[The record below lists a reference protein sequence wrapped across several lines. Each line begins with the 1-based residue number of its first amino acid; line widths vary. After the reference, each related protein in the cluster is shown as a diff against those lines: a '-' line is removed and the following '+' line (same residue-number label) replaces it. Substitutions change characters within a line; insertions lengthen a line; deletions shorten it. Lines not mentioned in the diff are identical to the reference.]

1 MPVAELLLEIFS
13 EEIPARMQ
21 AKAAEDLARLVGD
34 GLKAQGLAASSIQ
47 SFGSLRRLTLVAE
60 GVPSTQADVSEERKG
75 PAVGAPDQAIQ
86 GFLRG
91 SGLTSIDQAEV
102 RDMPKGKFYFAV
114 IKKAGRPT
122 SVVLKEIV
130 EAAMAALPW
139 PKSMRW
145 ATNPTRWVRPLHRI
159 VCVFDGQV
167 VPVNYA
173 GVTAGDTTVGH
184 RFLAPAEIKVATFA
198 EYKAKLKQGGHVLID
213 AAERAAVITD
223 GLNALAKAEKLVVRD
238 DPGLLSEVIGLV
250 EWPVPLLGTIDAKFM
265 DVPAEVLTSAMRK
278 HQKYFALEDANGK
291 FAARFGVIA
300 NMVNADGGKEVIA
313 GNEKVLRARLSDAK
327 FFWDQDRSR
336 RLETRVEKLK
346 ERVFQAKLGTVHD
359 KVHRI
364 QALVMKLAPMIPGAN
379 VTDAMTAAHLC
390 KADLSTDM
398 VNEFPDLQGI
408 MGRYYALNDNE
419 SSVIADAIAEHYSP
433 QGPNDMC
440 PTKPV
445 SVAVAL
451 ADKIDTL
458 AGFFAINEK
467 PTGSKDP
474 FALRRAALGV
484 IRLILENKLRLPL
497 RQVFADAADSYAGKI
512 DGNVDK
518 VATDLLAFF
527 ADRLKVHLKD
537 QGVRH
542 DLVSA
547 VFALGDEDDLVR
559 LIARVEALTAFLNT
573 DDGGNLL
580 IAYKR
585 AANIVRIEEKK
596 DGVTYSGEVTS
607 NELGAAEGEFLLKS
621 LEAAGL
627 AAQMALD
634 NEDFRQAMFS
644 FSIVRGPLDVFFDK
658 VMINAPDKAQRTAR
672 LKLLARI
679 GGAMGKVADF
689 SVVEG

>member
-1 MPVAELLLEIFS
+1 MAELLLEIFS

-159 VCVFDGQV
+159 VCVFDGNV
-167 VPVNYA
+167 VPVTYA

-184 RFLAPAEIKVATFA
+184 RFLAPAEIKVAIFA

-327 FFWDQDRSR
+327 FFWDQDRQKKLESR
-336 RLETRVEKLK
+336 LPKLD
-346 ERVFQAKLGTVHD
+346 ERVFQAKLGTMRT
-359 KVHRI
+359 KVERI
-364 QALVMKLAPMIPGAN
+364 ARLAAAVAPSIPGADATH
-379 VTDAMTAAHLC
+379 VTRAAYLC

-408 MGRYYALNDNE
+408 MGRYYALNDKE
-419 SSVIADAIAEHYSP
+419 SAAVADAIAEHYSP
-433 QGPNDMC
+433 LGPNDTC
-440 PTKPV
+440 PTKPI

-497 RQVFADAADSYAGKI
+497 RQVFATAAGGYGADIA
-512 DGNVDK
+512 
-518 VATDLLAFF
+518 ADLLAFF
-527 ADRLKVHLKD
+527 ADRLKVYLKD

-559 LIARVEALTAFLNT
+559 LIARVDALATFLKS
-573 DDGGNLL
+573 DDGANLL
-580 IAYKR
+580 TAYKR
-585 AANIVRIEEKK
+585 AANIVRAEEKK
-596 DGVTYSGEVTS
+596 DATTYA
-607 NELGAAEGEFLLKS
+607 GAPVAADLAADEATAVLTALDEAETAAALAFGKDDFAAAMGAL
-621 LEAAGL
+621 AGL
-627 AAQMALD
+627 RKPVD
-634 NEDFRQAMFS
+634 AM
-644 FSIVRGPLDVFFDK
+644 LDK
-658 VMINAPDKAQRTAR
+658 VMINAPDKAQRIAR